1 MTGSRLAPQRE
12 GRVPNGLIQRAKPL
26 AACGL
31 AISNILFGSF
41 LGPFELLQG
50 LSQGKAI
57 PMCEH
62 AVLFYDNAYP
72 AEQVSEFLI
81 AGLAAGDRLL
91 VLLTASH
98 RSAVEQCLR
107 ARQVRLEDTDCL
119 TVDTNEVLSHLLVDG
134 RLDMQLASEV
144 LTPLMRP
151 ASANDRRRVRAVGD
165 LAPELCAAG
174 HTDDA
179 VAFENLVHRLARENG
194 AAVICAYSISTH
206 GVSGGV
212 DALLRLSAEHATI
225 EFPERMWIQRLLSTS
240 APAGGQRL
248 GLGN

>member
-1 MTGSRLAPQRE
+1 MTDSRLESPFE
-12 GRVPNGLIQRAKPL
+12 GQTPNSPPERAKPL
-26 AACGL
+26 AACGF
-31 AISNILFGSF
+31 AISNILFGRF
-41 LGPFELLQG
+41 KRLQG
-50 LSQGKAI
+50 KPSPHQGKSN
-57 PMCEH
+57 PMCDH
-62 AVLFYDNAYP
+62 AVLFYDNTYP
-72 AEQVSEFLI
+72 AEMVSDFLI
-81 AGLAAGDRLL
+81 DGLTAGDRLL

-107 ARQVRLEDTDCL
+107 ARQVRLEDTDCV
-119 TVDTNEVLSHLLVDG
+119 TVDTNEVLSHLLIDG

-151 ASANDRRRVRAVGD
+151 ASTNGRRRVRAVGD

-179 VAFENLVHRLARENG
+179 VAFENLVHRLTRENG

-206 GVSGGV
+206 RDSGGV

-225 EFPERMWIQRLLSTS
+225 EFPERMWIQRLLS
-240 APAGGQRL
+240 APASADGHPIA
-248 GLGN
+248 LGN